1 MNPLAERRHQDLA
14 KITRLGVRARGRVTV
29 CETLGPPPSEII
41 VALNYKTA
49 ASPRFPDDVRETTHI
64 KIVLNA
70 RYPFQEPV
78 VDILDPVFNPNV
90 YTSGRVCLGKKWIA
104 TEGLDLT
111 VLRIIKILTFDPEIL
126 NDWAPANLEAAHW
139 YKATRAV
146 YPGSF
151 PTEKIAL
158 DEEVVVKRVTW
169 GEAKS

>member
-1 MNPLAERRHQDLA
+1 M
-14 KITRLGVRARGRVTV
+14 
-29 CETLGPPPSEII
+29 
-41 VALNYKTA
+41 
-49 ASPRFPDDVRETTHI
+49 
-64 KIVLNA
+64 
-70 RYPFQEPV
+70 
-78 VDILDPVFNPNV
+78 
-90 YTSGRVCLGKKWIA
+90 
-104 TEGLDLT
+104 
-111 VLRIIKILTFDPEIL
+111 LRIIKILTFDPEIL